1 MKNKIIAVAIAMAA
15 MTLAS
20 CTKEKGQTAP
30 TDQKARV
37 SLQISGLAD
46 ASHSRAVQAPGSD
59 AEGTIQLTNGHIFV
73 VEPNGSIS
81 HSEALDV
88 VKAKAGTAQVLSQDV
103 ASDSRIYVVGNI
115 PTANT
120 TLRAL
125 TSIED
130 ILDEVDAISTQADYK
145 GAALANS
152 DGQPKLI
159 TVTASSEKEQNL
171 TTIEATVTV
180 LIKPLISRV
189 ELGKITGNKDIISY
203 TVAGVYVD
211 EWASQFTY
219 GGSYDG
225 TVWAQAQNTT
235 FATGFLGDETGWA
248 SNVTTP
254 ATAEATP
261 AVAAPGSGNVWAYN
275 VPAGNLPRLII
286 KLTGVTYVKDDLSTT
301 EVVETY
307 AEPQPLFLT
316 VTGYKEGATA
326 ITKFVRGNIYSIGGG
341 VDGNGIVFGPEDTSF
356 TPNPANV
363 TLAVTVDIEEWAI
376 VPVTANI

>member
-1 MKNKIIAVAIAMAA
+1 MKNKIFIMTLAVVA

-20 CTKEKGQTAP
+20 CGKEKGATLQT
-30 TDQKARV
+30 DRMARV
-37 SLQISGLAD
+37 SLQIAGLAD
-46 ASHSRAVQAPGSD
+46 ASHSRAVEAPGSD
-59 AEGTIQLTNGHIFV
+59 EDGTIQLSNGHIFV
-73 VEPNGSIS
+73 VEPNGSVS

-130 ILDEVDAISTQADYK
+130 ILDEVEAISTQSDYK
-145 GAALANS
+145 SVALANS

-159 TVTASSEKEQNL
+159 TVTAAAEKEQNL
-171 TTIEATVTV
+171 TTVEATVTV
-180 LIKPLISRV
+180 YIKPLISRV
-189 ELGKITGNKDIISY
+189 ELGKITGNEDIISF

-225 TVWAQAQNTT
+225 TVWAQAQSTT
-235 FATGFLGDETGWA
+235 FATGFMGDETGWA

-254 ATAEATP
+254 ATAATTP

-301 EVVETY
+301 DVVETY
-307 AEPQPLFLT
+307 EEPQPLFLT
-316 VTGYKEGATA
+316 VTGYKEGSTA

-341 VDGNGIVFGPEDTSF
+341 LDGDGIVFGPEDTSF

-363 TLAVTVDIEEWAI
+363 TLAVTVDIEEWVI
-376 VPVTANI
+376 VPVSADI